1 MFRTIPR
8 HEEDGL
14 GLPYPVVLIDGA
26 EEEIDD
32 ATGEPVGI
40 SIPDME
46 ELVAAV
52 ALARV
57 LHPLQLDGREVR
69 FIRHAIGI
77 QAKDFAR
84 ALDMAPETF
93 SRWENGKQEL
103 GGWADMGARMAAVI
117 HLRDRAPGLSL
128 DTKDVTGL
136 RIRRRAEGEW
146 PTIEVRRVRHPAGL
160 CGDAGAGWDAPRL
173 EAA

>member
-1 MFRTIPR
+1 MFRTLPR
-8 HEEDGL
+8 HEEDAL
-14 GLPYPVVLIDGA
+14 GLPYPIVLIDGA
-26 EEEIDD
+26 EEELNE
-32 ATGEPVGI
+32 AGEPVGV

-57 LHPLQLDGREVR
+57 LDPLQLDGREVR
-69 FIRHAIGI
+69 FIRHVIGM

-84 ALDMAPETF
+84 ALDMSPETF
-93 SRWENGKQEL
+93 SRWENGKQEV
-103 GGWADMGARMAAVI
+103 GGWADMGVRMAAII
-117 HLRDRAPGLSL
+117 HLRERAPGLSL

-146 PTIEVRRVRHPAGL
+146 PAIEVRRIHH
-160 CGDAGAGWDAPRL
+160 GAGRSDGASEAWDAPRL
-173 EAA
+173 AAA